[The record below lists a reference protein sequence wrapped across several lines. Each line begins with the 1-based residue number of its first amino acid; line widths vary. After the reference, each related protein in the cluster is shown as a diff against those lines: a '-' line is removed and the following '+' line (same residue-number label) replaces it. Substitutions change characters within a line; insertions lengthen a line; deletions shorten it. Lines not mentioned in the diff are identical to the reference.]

1 MVQSVIMVMSNKALS
16 RGDTTCSSTVLG
28 KRNGKLESVK

>member
-16 RGDTTCSSTVLG
+16 RGDTTCSNSEVG
-28 KRNGKLESVK
+28 KRNRELESVK